1 MESNSLKVFTA
12 LRYLVRW
19 EKRVSSSFFS
29 ARNDARLRYHHASEA
44 LARSVD
50 PAGRT
55 GCPTARSIY
64 PARWQPTPFRRER
77 SKQGFRKS
85 ARLGRK
91 VGKID
96 FWLACFPERLFG
108 HAGIAIRC
116 RPTPMAPELTRT
128 TLCPA
133 ARRRTTVS
141 TMAESVDRSG
151 WCVVSCTIDD
161 VPASRRG
168 SKIVIIRGWNGQYVM
183 SRKPRR
189 KSGRST
195 PSLITMVRGFVRTM
209 TGRKTILILME
220 IVLTRRMIGLRGK
233 LPILAS
239 LPLSQT
245 TEVTRTVFQVHFALI
260 YHNDLQIVYSFKSTS
275 RALGTRSYDVGCP
288 TIWPNIV

>member
-1 MESNSLKVFTA
+1 M
-12 LRYLVRW
+12 
-19 EKRVSSSFFS
+19 SSSFFS

-77 SKQGFRKS
+77 SKQGGS
-85 ARLGRK
+85 ESQPDEK

-108 HAGIAIRC
+108 RAGIAIRC

-183 SRKPRR
+183 SREPRR

-209 TGRKTILILME
+209 TGRKTILME
-220 IVLTRRMIGLRGK
+220 IVLTRRMIGLRAK

-239 LPLSQT
+239 LPLSQ
-245 TEVTRTVFQVHFALI
+245 RIVH
-260 YHNDLQIVYSFKSTS
+260 
-275 RALGTRSYDVGCP
+275 
-288 TIWPNIV
+288 